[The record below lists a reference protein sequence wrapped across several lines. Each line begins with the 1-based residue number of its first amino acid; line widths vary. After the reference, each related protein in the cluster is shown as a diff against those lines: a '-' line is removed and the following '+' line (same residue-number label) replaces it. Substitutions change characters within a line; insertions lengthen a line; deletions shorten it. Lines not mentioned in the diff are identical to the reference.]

1 MYLMYIS
8 RVLINEFFIVA
19 FQAQDLSKLNRQF
32 MCVGH
37 KLIEFENLAYQQT
50 FMLSS
55 DINGEC
61 CRFR

>member
-1 MYLMYIS
+1 MYIS
-8 RVLINEFFIVA
+8 RVLINEFFVVA
-19 FQAQDLSKLNRQF
+19 FHVQDLSKLIGSS
-32 MCVGH
+32 CVGH
-37 KLIEFENLAYQQT
+37 KLIKLENLVYQQT

>member
-1 MYLMYIS
+1 
-8 RVLINEFFIVA
+8 
-19 FQAQDLSKLNRQF
+19 

-37 KLIEFENLAYQQT
+37 KLIKLENLVYQQT

-61 CRFR
+61 CAGLDKSAILILVSAMSKMIRK